1 MAVAPP
7 SRDDAHFLRT
17 SLLAV
22 AGLSI
27 VGIAAELLVE
37 RHWGSVVRYVPWLCL
52 ALMAWAVYL
61 LARRPTRRVVRAA
74 RVLALVVMA
83 GAGLGIALHINENY
97 TAAPL
102 DFRYQDTWATMSEPE
117 RWWAAFSK
125 SVGPAPTF
133 APAALAEIGLLV
145 LVATRRHPALRPV

>member
-1 MAVAPP
+1 MTAAVAPP
-7 SRDDAHFLRT
+7 TRDDAHVLRT

-22 AGLSI
+22 AGISI

-37 RHWGSVVRYVPWLCL
+37 RHWGSLVRYVPWICL
-52 ALMAWAVYL
+52 AVMAWAVYV

-74 RVLALVVMA
+74 RVLAVIVMA

-133 APAALAEIGLLV
+133 APAALAEVGLLV
-145 LVATRRHPALRPV
+145 LVATRRHPALA

>member
-1 MAVAPP
+1 M
-7 SRDDAHFLRT
+7 

-22 AGLSI
+22 AGISI
-27 VGIAAELLVE
+27 IGIAAELLVE
-37 RHWGSVVRYVPWLCL
+37 RHWGSLVRYVPWVCL
-52 ALMAWAVYL
+52 AVMAWAVYVL
-61 LARRPTRRVVRAA
+61 VRRPTRRAVRAV
-74 RVLALVVMA
+74 RVLALLVMA
-83 GAGLGIALHINENY
+83 GAGLGIALHIDENY

-102 DFRYQDTWATMSEPE
+102 DFRYQDAWATMPEPE

-145 LVATRRHPALRPV
+145 LVATRRHPALRTA

>member
-1 MAVAPP
+1 MTAAVAPP
-7 SRDDAHFLRT
+7 TRDDAHVLRT

-22 AGLSI
+22 AGISI
-27 VGIAAELLVE
+27 VGIVAELLVE
-37 RHWGSVVRYVPWLCL
+37 RHWGSLVRYVPWICL
-52 ALMAWAVYL
+52 AVMAWAVYA
-61 LARRPTRRVVRAA
+61 LARRPTRRVVQAA
-74 RVLALVVMA
+74 RVIALIVMA

-102 DFRYQDTWATMSEPE
+102 DFRYQDIWATMSEPE

-133 APAALAEIGLLV
+133 APAALAEVGLLV
-145 LVATRRHPALRPV
+145 LVATRRHPALA

>member
-1 MAVAPP
+1 MTAAVAPP
-7 SRDDAHFLRT
+7 THDDAHVLRT

-22 AGLSI
+22 AGISI

-37 RHWGSVVRYVPWLCL
+37 RHWGSLVRYVPWICL
-52 ALMAWAVYL
+52 AVMAWAVYV

-74 RVLALVVMA
+74 RVLAVIVMA

-133 APAALAEIGLLV
+133 APAALAEVGLLV
-145 LVATRRHPALRPV
+145 LVATRRHPALA